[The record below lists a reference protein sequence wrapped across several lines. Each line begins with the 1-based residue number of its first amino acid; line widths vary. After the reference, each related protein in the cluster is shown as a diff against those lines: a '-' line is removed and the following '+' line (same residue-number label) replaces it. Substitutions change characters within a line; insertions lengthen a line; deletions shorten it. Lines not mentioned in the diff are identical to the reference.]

1 MQKIVL
7 IILNLIIKYKI
18 VRKNFYDE
26 INKINKKTTFRFYNE
41 KNVLVSVMKI
51 SILFS
56 QRTGIFEYVKFGV
69 AKWEYESNV

>member
-7 IILNLIIKYKI
+7 IILNLIINYKI

-41 KNVLVSVMKI
+41 KKCVSERNENI
-51 SILFS
+51 YF
-56 QRTGIFEYVKFGV
+56 IFTANGHF
-69 AKWEYESNV
+69 